1 MHSTH
6 TFLFPDAR
14 PISPG
19 GRPQRTSLAIA
30 LAASLGLLGPA
41 TQAADATAAA
51 ADTITLDTV
60 TVSARRAQE
69 QLKDIPFSV
78 TAISGEE
85 AESRRLH
92 TLEDVLR
99 QTPGIDFVT
108 NMGIANTT
116 LRIRGVGA
124 LQKVSSDDTSVVIN
138 VDGMPMSAASATLNV
153 LDVERVEVLK
163 GPQGT
168 LYGRNSEAGAVNI
181 VTRKPTRWFE
191 GQIRTEIG
199 EDNHRLV
206 EGVASGPLSDTVAA
220 RVAVRGSGIDNHI
233 ENARDGKPLNKPRE
247 QNGRA
252 SLLWQI
258 GADTAL
264 TVSAGREVQKHR
276 DWLYLLHPYG
286 DPAQVDGP
294 PGGESNRRA
303 VNRYNAELTHQ
314 FDRAA
319 LTLLSGYSRTHHDS
333 TTPIY
338 EGRTYTQLIGFAP
351 DASWTSVARE
361 KAWNHEVRLASAPQ
375 ARVFWVVGLN
385 SFRADRSLD
394 RIDSYDT
401 FYPDNPTASDT
412 FRDFTTDADALFAEA
427 TWPLTDATKLTL
439 GGRYTRE
446 RKTYEALWIASPEN
460 SSPIREARDHQTLS
474 DNYAT
479 GRIALS
485 HALNPQLNVYGIYAR
500 GYKAGGFDDEGTNFN
515 TAFQPDAPYKA
526 AKVDSYETG
535 FKYASADRRL
545 ALNAALFL
553 NQVQNDHLLMFDPQS
568 MTTNKDNR
576 DTESRGFEFD
586 AQWRATQTLTL
597 SGGITYIRAKIKGAG
612 TAGDDSGVRSG
623 NDVPEV
629 PRWGATVSA
638 TYATALPAMPGLRA
652 PRLNATLTN
661 RYVGER
667 AADPANN
674 FDLKAYNKLDLRLG
688 VQQGGTEVYLWADNL
703 LDKQYDLYGYY
714 IAPYLPG
721 GADARIGA
729 PGRGRSLGVG
739 LTMMF

>member
-1 MHSTH
+1 MSM
-6 TFLFPDAR
+6 PPR
-14 PISPG
+14 SV
-19 GRPQRTSLAIA
+19 R
-30 LAASLGLLGPA
+30 AASLVPARPVALVLALAGAFGLWPLEYAHAANNTADDAPVTLG
-41 TQAADATAAA
+41 
-51 ADTITLDTV
+51 TV
-60 TVSARRAQE
+60 TVSARRAEE
-69 QLKDIPFSV
+69 QPKDIPFSV
-78 TAISGEE
+78 SALSGEE
-85 AESRRLH
+85 AEARRLH

-108 NMGIANTT
+108 NMGVANTT

-191 GQIRTEIG
+191 GQVRAEMG
-199 EDNHRLV
+199 EDHHRLV
-206 EGVASGPLSDTVAA
+206 EGVASGPLSDTVSA
-220 RVAVRGSGIDNHI
+220 RIALRSSGIDNHI
-233 ENARDGKPLNKPRE
+233 ENARDGKPLNEPRE

-258 GADTAL
+258 GAGTAL
-264 TVSAGREVQKHR
+264 NVSAGREEQKHR

-303 VNRYNAELTHQ
+303 VNRYNAELTHD
-314 FDRAA
+314 FGHSV

-351 DASWTSVARE
+351 DASWSSVARE
-361 KAWNHEVRLASAPQ
+361 KAWNHEVRLASAPE

-412 FRDFTTDADALFAEA
+412 FRDFSTDADALFAEA

-446 RKTYEALWIASPEN
+446 KKTYKALWIASPDN
-460 SSPIREARDHQTLS
+460 SSPIREARDDQKLS
-474 DNYAT
+474 DDYAT
-479 GRIALS
+479 GRIALG
-485 HALNPQLNVYGIYAR
+485 HALSPQLNVYGIYAR

-526 AKVDSYETG
+526 AEVDSYEAG
-535 FKYASADRRL
+535 LKYESADRRL
-545 ALNAALFL
+545 ALNAALFF
-553 NQVQNDHLLMFDPQS
+553 NQVRNDHLLMFDPQS

-576 DTESRGFEFD
+576 DTESRGLDLD
-586 AQWRATQTLTL
+586 AQWRATQALTL
-597 SGGITYIRAKIKGAG
+597 SGGIAYTRAKIEGVG

-623 NDVPEV
+623 NGVPEV
-629 PRWGATVSA
+629 PRWGATLSA
-638 TYATALPAMPGLRA
+638 TYETALPPMAGLA
-652 PRLNATLTN
+652 SPRLNAKLTN
-661 RYVGER
+661 RYVGKR
-667 AADPANN
+667 PADPQNT

-688 VQQGGTEVYLWADNL
+688 LQQGGTEVYLWADNL

-721 GADARIGA
+721 GSDARIGA

-739 LTMMF
+739 LNVLF